1 MKLRGVSQSEQSSD
15 VTLSTFAI
23 LVRVFRILLVCNMDD
38 ESESQKRKTAPHKKG
53 KWYLD
58 RYVPGKMSVTGLKE
72 LYFYHCTA
80 RNDVN

>member
-1 MKLRGVSQSEQSSD
+1 M
-15 VTLSTFAI
+15 TLSTFAI

-38 ESESQKRKTAPHKKG
+38 ESESQKRKTAPHKKR
-53 KWYLD
+53 KMVP
-58 RYVPGKMSVTGLKE
+58 RSVRPGKMSVTDLKE